1 MYAES
6 HITEG
11 VATSCVQS
19 TGPNQNQEGGQDV
32 TLGFSDTSGL
42 GLDLGLRKEE
52 VITKLSLERTDGDA
66 CGRESVGNRVV
77 QDVGQL

>member
-1 MYAES
+1 MYVES

-19 TGPNQNQEGGQDV
+19 TGPDQNQEGGQDV

-42 GLDLGLRKEE
+42 ELDLGLRKE
-52 VITKLSLERTDGDA
+52 VVVTKLSLERIDG
-66 CGRESVGNRVV
+66 E
-77 QDVGQL
+77 

>member
-11 VATSCVQS
+11 VAASCVQS
-19 TGPNQNQEGGQDV
+19 TDPDQNQEGGQNV

-42 GLDLGLRKEE
+42 ELDLGLSKEE
-52 VITKLSLERTDGDA
+52 VVAKLSLERIDG
-66 CGRESVGNRVV
+66 E
-77 QDVGQL
+77 